1 MTGSVG
7 MGELQALAP
16 LLVVTGWAALLLL
29 VSALAG
35 GRSLRLGPL
44 ALCGLLL
51 ALVAV
56 VWDWRLVGAGGQ
68 VLFGGL
74 AVSDRFALFLDALL
88 LLAGSLTV
96 LISDAYLDEH
106 GFADDAYFSL
116 LLLAVSGMM
125 LLVHATSFVML
136 LLGLETMSL
145 AIYALV
151 AFWVGKATSAEAALK
166 YFVMGAVAS
175 AFLVFGVA
183 LIYGVT
189 GATGYRAL
197 AEAATQAAGQPLLLL
212 GMVFVLGALA
222 FKVAIVPLHMWVPD
236 AYEGAPTPVT
246 GLMASAVKAAGFGAL
261 LRLLATSFAADGL
274 VYGSTG
280 WLNPCW
286 TLAAL
291 TMSLGNLAAL
301 RQPSIKRMLA
311 YSSVAHAGYVLL
323 GVIAAGL
330 HPGQLAPVLFYLLA
344 YAAATL
350 GALGVV
356 AWIGRREA
364 ERLTFEDWAGLARH
378 HPVVALAMTVFLLSL
393 AGVPPTGGFF
403 AKFYLFRAALR
414 DPQLVTLVV
423 IAVLNSVVSVYY
435 YLRPVVAMYF
445 QDGVAQPQP
454 LARPGVYAMLGLA
467 LALVLLLGL
476 LPGVPLEWALHAQL
490 AR

>member
-1 MTGSVG
+1 MTGGVV
-7 MGELQALAP
+7 MAELQALAP
-16 LLVVTGWAALLLL
+16 LLVVIAWGALLLL
-29 VSALAG
+29 VSALAA

-56 VWDWRLVGAGGQ
+56 AWDWRFVGEGGR

-74 AVSDRFALFLDALL
+74 AVSDRFALFLDAVV
-88 LLAGSLTV
+88 LLAGALTV
-96 LISDAYLDEH
+96 MVSGAYLEEH
-106 GFADDAYFSL
+106 ELADDAYFSL
-116 LLLAVSGMM
+116 VLLAIGGMM
-125 LLVHATSFVML
+125 LLVHASSFVML

-145 AIYALV
+145 AVYALV
-151 AFWVGKATSAEAALK
+151 AFWVGKATSAEAGLK

-183 LIYGVT
+183 LLYGVT
-189 GATGYRAL
+189 GATSYRGL
-197 AEAATQAAGQPLLLL
+197 AEAAPQAAGQPLLLL
-212 GMVFVLGALA
+212 GLVFVLGALA

-246 GLMASAVKAAGFGAL
+246 GLMASAVKVAGFGAL
-261 LRLLATSFAADGL
+261 LRLLATAFAADELALGPA
-274 VYGSTG
+274 G
-280 WLNPCW
+280 WLSPCW

-301 RQPSIKRMLA
+301 RQPSLKRMLA
-311 YSSVAHAGYVLL
+311 YSSVAHAGYLLL
-323 GVIAAGL
+323 GVITVGL
-330 HPGQLAPVLFYLLA
+330 RPGELAPVLFYLLA
-344 YAAATL
+344 YTATTL

-356 AWIGRREA
+356 AWIGRRHA

-378 HPVVALAMTVFLLSL
+378 HPGVALVMTVFLLSL

-445 QDGVAQPQP
+445 QEGAAQPQP
-454 LARPGVYAMLGLA
+454 LARPSVYAMLGIA
-467 LALVLLLGL
+467 AALVLLLGL
-476 LPGVPLEWALHAQL
+476 LPGLPLEWALQAQL

>member
-1 MTGSVG
+1 MTASVSL
-7 MGELQALAP
+7 GELQALGP
-16 LLVVTGWAALLLL
+16 LLVVLGWAALLLL

-51 ALVAV
+51 ALAAV
-56 VWDWRLVGAGGQ
+56 VWDWRFVGEGGR

-74 AVSDRFALFLDALL
+74 AVSDRFALFLDGVVLL
-88 LLAGSLTV
+88 GGLLTV
-96 LISDAYLDEH
+96 LVSSAYLDEH
-106 GFADDAYFSL
+106 DFADDAYFSL
-116 LLLAVSGMM
+116 LLLAIGGMM
-125 LLVHATSFVML
+125 LLVHASSFAML
-136 LLGLETMSL
+136 VIGLETMSL

-151 AFWVGKATSAEAALK
+151 AFWVGKATSAEAGLK

-175 AFLVFGVA
+175 AFLVFGLA
-183 LIYGVT
+183 LIYGAT
-189 GATGYRAL
+189 GATDYRTL
-197 AEAATQAAGQPLLLL
+197 AEAVPAAAGRPLFVL

-246 GLMASAVKAAGFGAL
+246 GLMAAAVKAAGFGAL
-261 LRLLATSFAADGL
+261 LRLLATSLASEG
-274 VYGSTG
+274 VIYGASG
-280 WLNPCW
+280 WLNACW

-291 TMSLGNLAAL
+291 TMTFGNLAAL
-301 RQPSIKRMLA
+301 RQPSLKRMLA

-323 GVIAAGL
+323 GVITVGL
-330 HPGQLAPVLFYLLA
+330 HPGQLAPVLFYLLS
-344 YAAATL
+344 YAATTL

-356 AWIGRREA
+356 AWIGRRDA

-378 HPVVALAMTVFLLSL
+378 HPLVALTMTVFLLSL

-414 DPQLVTLVV
+414 DPQLVTLVL
-423 IAVLNSVVSVYY
+423 IAVLNSIVSVYY
-435 YLRPVVAMYF
+435 YLRPIVAMYF

-454 LARPGVYAMLGLA
+454 LARPAVYAMLGLA
-467 LALVLLLGL
+467 LVLVLLLGV
-476 LPGVPLEWALHAQL
+476 LPGVPLEWALRAQL

>member
-1 MTGSVG
+1 MTGGVG

-51 ALVAV
+51 ALAAV

-96 LISDAYLDEH
+96 LISGAYLDEH

-116 LLLAVSGMM
+116 LLLAISGMM
-125 LLVHATSFVML
+125 LLVHATSLVML
-136 LLGLETMSL
+136 LIGLETMSL

-197 AEAATQAAGQPLLLL
+197 AEAAAQAAGQPLLLL

-330 HPGQLAPVLFYLLA
+330 HPGQLAPVLFYLLS

-378 HPVVALAMTVFLLSL
+378 HPVVALAMTVFMLSL

-476 LPGVPLEWALHAQL
+476 LPGVPLDWALHAQL

>member
-1 MTGSVG
+1 MTGGVG

-51 ALVAV
+51 ALAAV

-96 LISDAYLDEH
+96 LISGAYLDEH

-116 LLLAVSGMM
+116 LLLAISGMM

-136 LLGLETMSL
+136 LIGLETMSL

-197 AEAATQAAGQPLLLL
+197 AEAAAQAAGQPLLLL

-330 HPGQLAPVLFYLLA
+330 HPGQLAPVLFYLLS

-378 HPVVALAMTVFLLSL
+378 HPVVALAMTVFMLSL

-476 LPGVPLEWALHAQL
+476 LPGVPLDWALHAQL